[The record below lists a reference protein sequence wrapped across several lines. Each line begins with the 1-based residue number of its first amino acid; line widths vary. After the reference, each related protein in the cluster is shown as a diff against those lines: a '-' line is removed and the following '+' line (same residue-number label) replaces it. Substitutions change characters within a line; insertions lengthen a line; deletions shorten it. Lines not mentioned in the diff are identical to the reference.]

1 MRLLSVSGRSAR
13 EELFEVISYRG
24 WPLFLQCVVLLGE
37 GCLCTISPMRSVL
50 LCWLFS
56 LSLLRGASEV
66 DDKTA
71 ETLGKLAEVITET
84 STKLTEVR
92 SSYDGIAEDASQK
105 EEAESLQGQEIELAA
120 RLDELKNQFDELAT
134 GVRNEDLKTADEA
147 NLDLAEEVR
156 EILRPGVRALKKA
169 TEKPRET
176 EMLRAREKRLAEQ
189 AELAKGALDRLSRW
203 KKGEVDGD
211 SFERV
216 AELRELWESRQK
228 DAEGQL
234 EALAVQMEQQES
246 EKEPVLKPVSE
257 AFQNFFKGRGLNVL
271 KALGALVGTWVVL
284 RWLWRLLNRLPFL
297 RKQNHGAFAWRL
309 LELSLVVGSALL
321 AAMAALFVL
330 YFSGDWLLLTL
341 FLVLLVGLGWT
352 AKSTIPKTFDQTKML
367 LNLGPVRKGE
377 RLTFEGVPWEV
388 GTIGVYT
395 ELRNSELTGGL
406 IRMSLKRLSTL
417 RSRPHDS
424 SEAWFPTKTG
434 DWVLANDALGK
445 IVTQTP
451 EYVQVVRLGGARE
464 TYLTPDFLA
473 LAPVSLAKSFRVR
486 SVFGIDYAHQ
496 AIAPAEVA
504 SIFKA
509 KLALGL
515 VELLEDRDQLNSVNV
530 EFSSAGASSLDYAIM
545 ADFKGEAAARY
556 EKLRRGIQRIC
567 VEVCNEQGW
576 GIPFTQVTIH
586 QASE

>member
-1 MRLLSVSGRSAR
+1 MGR
-13 EELFEVISYRG
+13 
-24 WPLFLQCVVLLGE
+24 LFLL
-37 GCLCTISPMRSVL
+37 
-50 LCWLFS
+50 WFFFAFS
-56 LSLLRGASEV
+56 LAAATEV

-71 ETLGKLAEVITET
+71 ETLGKLSEVIEET
-84 STKLTEVR
+84 SAKLTEVR
-92 SSYDGIAEDASQK
+92 SEFEKVSGDASKQ
-105 EEAESLQGQEIELAA
+105 EEAESLQSQEAELAA

-134 GVRNEDLKTADEA
+134 GVRGEDLKTADEA

-189 AELAKGALDRLSRW
+189 AELANGALERLSRW
-203 KKGEVDGD
+203 QQGDVDEET
-211 SFERV
+211 FQRV
-216 AELRELWESRQK
+216 NELRELWLSRQK

-246 EKEPVLKPVSE
+246 EKEPVLKPLSE
-257 AFQNFFKGRGLNVL
+257 AFENFFKGRGLNVL
-271 KALGALVGTWVVL
+271 KALGALIGTWVLL
-284 RWLWRLLNRLPFL
+284 RFLWKLIHKLPFV
-297 RKQNHGAFAWRL
+297 RRRNHGNFAWRL
-309 LELSLVVGSALL
+309 LELSAVVLSALL
-321 AAMAALFVL
+321 AAMASLFVL

-341 FLVLLVGLGWT
+341 FIVFLVGLGWT
-352 AKSTIPKTFDQTKML
+352 AKSTIPKTFEQTKML

-388 GTIGVYT
+388 GTIGIYT

-406 IRMSLKRLSTL
+406 IRMSIKRLSTL

-434 DWVLANDALGK
+434 DWVLANGFLGK
-445 IVTQTP
+445 VVTQTP

-473 LAPVSLAKSFRVR
+473 LTPVNLAKSFRVR
-486 SVFGIDYAHQ
+486 GTFGIDYAHQ
-496 AIAPAEVA
+496 AIATNEVA
-504 SIFKA
+504 DIFKA
-509 KLALGL
+509 KLAAGL
-515 VELLEDRDQLNSVNV
+515 VDLLEDREHLNSVNV
-530 EFSSAGASSLDYAIM
+530 EFSLAGASSLDYAIM
-545 ADFKGEAAARY
+545 ADFKGEAAPRY
-556 EKLRRGIQRIC
+556 EKLKRGIQRIC

-586 QASE
+586 QAE